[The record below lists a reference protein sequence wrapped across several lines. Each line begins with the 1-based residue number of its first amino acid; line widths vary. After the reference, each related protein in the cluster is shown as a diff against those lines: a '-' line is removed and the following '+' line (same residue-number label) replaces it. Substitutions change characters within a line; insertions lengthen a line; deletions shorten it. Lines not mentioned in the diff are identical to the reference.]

1 MSVAN
6 LVFLK
11 NQLEKLSIDP
21 IYTQAHSSLTEF
33 LYLINQ
39 YSPSDNEKVETQLN
53 NITHS
58 FKSFD
63 NEITILKEKLK
74 EEITN
79 SGNLLFQESHTI
91 WKNMVIWENHDDPLT
106 LFKLRDGYEP
116 TKELHRSRVK
126 LYVDWKYPAIII
138 RPGTSPFIEDMVS
151 FDPLYLVDI
160 RYELLQ
166 PALDKFNS
174 LYQRRLRT
182 HIVTENFNED
192 ILNNLPNNQFGFC
205 LAYDYLNYRPFEI
218 IKKYLIEMYQK
229 LKSGGTFILTF
240 NDCDKANAVKL
251 AEKNERPYTP
261 GNLIKSLAISI
272 GYEIIFADTTD
283 EASTWLEIRKP
294 GTLTSLRGGQTLARI
309 IPK

>member
-1 MSVAN
+1 
-6 LVFLK
+6 
-11 NQLEKLSIDP
+11 
-21 IYTQAHSSLTEF
+21 
-33 LYLINQ
+33 
-39 YSPSDNEKVETQLN
+39 
-53 NITHS
+53 
-58 FKSFD
+58 
-63 NEITILKEKLK
+63 
-74 EEITN
+74 
-79 SGNLLFQESHTI
+79 
-91 WKNMVIWENHDDPLT
+91 
-106 LFKLRDGYEP
+106 
-116 TKELHRSRVK
+116 
-126 LYVDWKYPAIII
+126 
-138 RPGTSPFIEDMVS
+138 MVS

-272 GYEIIFADTTD
+272 GYEIIFTDTTD